1 MRWLESWNG
10 KKGGI
15 LRKVKRM
22 GCSDGEKGGVY
33 LDGEKGGKSGTVIG
47 WIVEMVKS
55 VSCWD
60 GEKGWMVI

>member
-1 MRWLESWNG
+1 
-10 KKGGI
+10 
-15 LRKVKRM
+15 M
-22 GCSDGEKGGVY
+22 GCLDGEKGGVF

-47 WIVEMVKS
+47 WNVEMVKS